1 MEQKQAHIIIVDGP
15 SKSGKKLFGLELAI
29 TLMYNKQKTALLLDS
44 DSPLNNIINS
54 RITSHQFLP
63 TPTIIN
69 KDSFVKEC
77 QNFDAIIIPGITNID
92 DLAINADTYITLLT
106 PQTAHKFPK
115 NTIYLNNMWELKKKI
130 ASTHNKTL
138 NWVICEN
145 NLKDKSITEPSKELS
160 SIARMYGFRVAP
172 PINKRASYLNTFNG
186 ISSQDK
192 TYSNLKNNLTYED
205 ICAKR
210 EITKLAE
217 FIFS

>member
-1 MEQKQAHIIIVDGP
+1 
-15 SKSGKKLFGLELAI
+15 
-29 TLMYNKQKTALLLDS
+29 
-44 DSPLNNIINS
+44 
-54 RITSHQFLP
+54 
-63 TPTIIN
+63 
-69 KDSFVKEC
+69 
-77 QNFDAIIIPGITNID
+77 
-92 DLAINADTYITLLT
+92 
-106 PQTAHKFPK
+106 
-115 NTIYLNNMWELKKKI
+115 MWELKKKI

>member
-1 MEQKQAHIIIVDGP
+1 MADKQAHIIIVDGV

-29 TLMYNKQKTALLLDS
+29 TLMYNKQKTAILLTN
-44 DSPLNNIINS
+44 DSPLNQIIHS
-54 RITSHQFLP
+54 RLNSHQFLP
-63 TPTIIN
+63 TPAIIT
-69 KDSFVKEC
+69 KE
-77 QNFDAIIIPGITNID
+77 NFAAECKNYDAILIPGITNID
-92 DLAINADTYITLLT
+92 DLALNADTYITLLT
-106 PQTAHKFPK
+106 PKSVQKFPK
-115 NTIYLNNMWELKKKI
+115 DTIYLNNMWELKKKI
-130 ASTHNKTL
+130 ASTHNKSL

-160 SIARMYGFRVAP
+160 TISRMYGFRVAP

-192 TYSNLKNNLTYED
+192 TYSQLKDNLTYED

>member
-1 MEQKQAHIIIVDGP
+1 MEPKQAHIIIVDGP

-29 TLMYNKQKTALLLDS
+29 TLMYNKQKTAILLDS
-44 DSPLNNIINS
+44 DSPLNKIINT
-54 RITSHQFLP
+54 RLVSHQFLP

-69 KDSFVKEC
+69 KDSFTKEC

-92 DLAINADTYITLLT
+92 DLATNADTYITLL
-106 PQTAHKFPK
+106 PPSTAHKFPK
-115 NTIYLNNMWELKKKI
+115 NKIYLNNMWELKKKI
-130 ASTHNKTL
+130 ASAHNKTL